1 MSLLNQVLQDLE
13 KRNVDHPTNLQ
24 NTDLLDQL
32 KPPNPAPKKNAALI
46 ILFSILILAS
56 IYASYRFISKHPI
69 PLASQTNT
77 QIKPIAVVTPSAQ
90 KHAATTTPKS
100 KEKLQKIPAV
110 AVKPTP
116 AVTPTTITTPKP
128 KIHKAKKI
136 TTVIKSKAST
146 ATIYFTRAKKS
157 QDLSTQQSLL
167 EKTLQLD
174 SKHFPAHLL
183 LANNLLQQG
192 ATDRAILSLQK
203 SLIQL
208 PRNIALTN
216 ILAQLYLQTQQTTNA
231 LNTLL
236 TINPATTQDE
246 IFLSLLAA
254 SYQQANDAQ
263 NSSTLYQKLL
273 IINPQ
278 KAEYWLGLAMAYEKL
293 NQATHAVIAY
303 QQALNKNSLKP
314 SIVSYINQRISQLN

>member
-13 KRNVDHPTNLQ
+13 KRNADQPANLQ

-32 KPPNPAPKKNAALI
+32 KPAKPAPKNNAALI
-46 ILFSILILAS
+46 ILFSILILSS
-56 IYASYRFISKHPI
+56 IYPSYRFISKQ
-69 PLASQTNT
+69 LAPQTNT
-77 QIKPIAVVTPSAQ
+77 QIKPIVVVATSSAQ
-90 KHAATTTPKS
+90 KHVATKTTTS
-100 KEKLQKIPAV
+100 KPEEKPQKIPAV
-110 AVKPTP
+110 AIKPTP
-116 AVTPTTITTPKP
+116 AITPTKIAAP
-128 KIHKAKKI
+128 KIQKTKKI
-136 TTVIKSKAST
+136 TTVIKSKSST
-146 ATIYFTRAKKS
+146 AAIYFARAKKS

-174 SKHFPAHLL
+174 PKHFPAHLL
-183 LANNLLQQG
+183 LANNLLRQG
-192 ATDRAILSLQK
+192 TSDRAILSLQK
-203 SLIQL
+203 SLTQL

-216 ILAQLYLQTQQTTNA
+216 ILAQLYLQAQQTTNA

-236 TINPATTQDE
+236 SINPTTTQNE
-246 IFLSLLAA
+246 TFLSLLAA

-263 NSSTLYQKLL
+263 NSSTIYQKLL

-293 NQATHAVIAY
+293 NQATHAVTAY